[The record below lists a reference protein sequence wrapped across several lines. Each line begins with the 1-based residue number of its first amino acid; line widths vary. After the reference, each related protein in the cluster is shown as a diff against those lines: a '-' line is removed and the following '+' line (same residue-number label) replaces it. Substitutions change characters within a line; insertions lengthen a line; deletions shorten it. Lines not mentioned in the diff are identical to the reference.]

1 MTNFTHEEYLITH
14 IALGFNDEPLGED
27 DADNVKVT
35 IYDANKEPLAA
46 MTDQVMEWNPLPKWK
61 IKKGTKTISGQGW
74 WEKLWDTAE
83 IDVGASW
90 QAKCVLT
97 SPTGGESI
105 EYLRIRLKT
114 DPLPVA

>member
-1 MTNFTHEEYLITH
+1 MV
-14 IALGFNDEPLGED
+14 GEGS
-27 DADNVKVT
+27 ATESPVT
-35 IYDANKEPLAA
+35 V
-46 MTDQVMEWNPLPKWK
+46 T
-61 IKKGTKTISGQGW
+61 T
-74 WEKLWDTAE
+74 E

-114 DPLPVA
+114 DPLPVPAP